1 MDMRTLLLKLV
12 RSNKML
18 KESRAKFKQD
28 IKSVN
33 RAHNK
38 LDDIQSHI
46 NESNQKLKDA
56 YDRFSRL
63 GNRLDASRVPN
74 IDTLRSMQDNYA
86 ECIKHYQSLLTRA
99 EKQTLYSIF
108 MEVREQNERNFK
120 EVHEQEVEEKQR
132 EMEVGVDFT
141 TFQAFVNKLPK
152 HYKKKFQPVK
162 EKFQMYAGDDKLM
175 GEQEFEIMVNN
186 MATAEALGY

>member
-1 MDMRTLLLKLV
+1 MSSSGIVVSASIIWFYQNHIPNSGGIYVAAFVWYDDSDRSLTRFHYCLLAASITGVLLSFFAIPKIKDIMDMRTLLLKLV

-86 ECIKHYQSLLTRA
+86 VC
-99 EKQTLYSIF
+99 
-108 MEVREQNERNFK
+108 
-120 EVHEQEVEEKQR
+120 
-132 EMEVGVDFT
+132 
-141 TFQAFVNKLPK
+141 
-152 HYKKKFQPVK
+152 
-162 EKFQMYAGDDKLM
+162 
-175 GEQEFEIMVNN
+175 
-186 MATAEALGY
+186 